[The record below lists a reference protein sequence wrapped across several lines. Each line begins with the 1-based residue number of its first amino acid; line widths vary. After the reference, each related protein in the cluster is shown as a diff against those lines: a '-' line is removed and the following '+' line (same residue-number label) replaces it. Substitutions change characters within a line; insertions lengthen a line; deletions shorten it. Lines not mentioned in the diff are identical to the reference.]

1 MNEVIQLRAFIQK
14 YVGFFL
20 LLVGLVGLFVYL
32 VIDQTT
38 PDKNIPSPTHL
49 SLTTTPLVIL
59 EQRIDSSDEVVFV
72 DIKGEVLFP
81 GVYPIKGSY
90 RIYEAIVLAGGL
102 TMNADVSQIN
112 LARKVADEMVIIVPK
127 KADPPTTTYLTSAP
141 LEPKEWIHVDVKGA
155 VHHPGV
161 YALEVGERVIGAI
174 HEAGGVTND
183 ADLDGLNLARV
194 LTDGEE
200 VVVPRKPDR
209 ITTPEVTPRYIYVE
223 IRGMVAHPGIYHM
236 PEDASVKDLIN
247 DAGGLLVDA
256 DLSQINFNMPLVSG
270 IRIIIPTYTE
280 PEEETIPI
288 ESNPPID
295 EGKININTATLDELQ
310 TLKGIGM
317 VLGQRIIDYRAEY
330 GNFLSIEDIMYVTGI
345 KESIYEQIKDFISVG
360 NG

>member
-1 MNEVIQLRAFIQK
+1 VNEVIQLRAFIQK

-20 LLVGLVGLFVYL
+20 LLVGLGGLFVYL
-32 VIDQTT
+32 LVDQSGTEE
-38 PDKNIPSPTHL
+38 NIQSPTHL
-49 SLTTTPLVIL
+49 TLTTAPLVML

-102 TMNADVSQIN
+102 TTNADVSQIN
-112 LARKVADEMVIIVPK
+112 LARKVADEMVIFVPK
-127 KADPPTTTYLTSAP
+127 RADPPTSTDTTSAP
-141 LEPKEWIHVDVKGA
+141 PEPKEWIQIDVKGA
-155 VHHPGV
+155 VVHPGV
-161 YALEVGERVIGAI
+161 YTLEAGERVIGAI
-174 HEAGGVTND
+174 HEAGGVTKD

-200 VVVPRKPDR
+200 VVVPRKPES
-209 ITTPEVTPRYIYVE
+209 ITTPTVTPRRIYVE

-270 IRIIIPTYTE
+270 MRIIIPTYTE
-280 PEEETIPI
+280 PEAGTTPI
-288 ESNPPID
+288 ESDPPID

-330 GNFLSIEDIMYVTGI
+330 GNFSSIEDIMHVSGI
-345 KESIYEQIKDFISVG
+345 KESIYDQIREFITVG